1 MLRNQYSNNE
11 FYKDF
16 FEDFDSYIQSEI
28 DMLLNKNAVD
38 ITKEELIKIHINNI
52 NTLLDY
58 KESRRIIE
66 NMVGTIQMKII
77 SFDTDEIGFE
87 VRMLGGFKTL
97 EKQITENSF
106 FEIIKVLLMINIYV
120 WNINND

>member
-1 MLRNQYSNNE
+1 MCIR
-11 FYKDF
+11 
-16 FEDFDSYIQSEI
+16 DSYIESEI
-28 DMLLNKNAVD
+28 DMILSKNAVD

-106 FEIIKVLLMINIYV
+106 FEIVQGSL
-120 WNINND
+120 NDKYLRLEYKQ